1 MMLKIMA
8 MLKMIMFDAANKEII
23 IIMGMTMLKI
33 MVTEIMTLGAIMMY
47 V

>member
-1 MMLKIMA
+1 MLKIMA
-8 MLKMIMFDAANKEII
+8 MLKMIMFDAANKEIT
-23 IIMGMTMLKI
+23 IMGMTMLKI